1 MGAQWARW
9 LRSMH
14 GRWVWEALRR
24 VSVLELNERMNTIME
39 GVCGV
44 AVLVGVHR
52 TVSKPL
58 IRLLTNS
65 PQRMMHVPCYC
76 SLYGKR

>member
-1 MGAQWARW
+1 MGHPGVALWAH
-9 LRSMH
+9 SGPAGY

-52 TVSKPL
+52 TV
-58 IRLLTNS
+58 IRFRS
-65 PQRMMHVPCYC
+65 DRSVAV
-76 SLYGKR
+76 GIRF